1 MPNKVR
7 VRIQLPNE
15 FMFGTIRKHQNWLW
29 MIIITVIIISFVIFF
44 SPYSRVD
51 DGRRGGNY
59 GSVSG
64 ERISREEFAN
74 AQREVYLRHF
84 FSSGGQWPDEEARRS
99 GFDPMRE
106 TYQWLFLV
114 QKQRDMNIHI
124 SSEQV
129 AQFAREMVR
138 PLERRGITTP
148 QQFIDQVIKSQG
160 MSAADFERFVRH
172 YLGIQELISTLGV
185 SGKLVTPAE
194 IESLFI
200 RENQEILAEAVLFA
214 ASNYLSQVTLSPEL
228 VGQFFSNQ
236 SQIARYRIPERVQVN
251 YVKFDLTNF
260 TAQAEAELAK
270 TNLTQIIEENYR
282 RLGTNYFADAKTPEA
297 AKAKIRSELIKG
309 RALVFARRA
318 AADFASPL
326 FEMQPAKPEG
336 LDTFAK
342 EKGLKVLTSKPFDR
356 NEGPS
361 DLEVGP
367 DFAKMAFSRTE
378 EEPFSPPVVGEDG
391 VYVLATIKR
400 FPSEIPSL
408 DQVREKV
415 TADYRYSQAMMLA
428 RQAGLSF
435 QTQVTNAL
443 AQGKTFE
450 QAAQDA
456 KLKPITLPPFS
467 LSTRSL
473 GEVEEHININQLKD
487 LVFSTA
493 IGKTSNFRM
502 TAEGGL
508 LVFVKEKKPIDQN
521 KMKSELPTFA
531 NYVRQSRQNEAF
543 NDWFRHEAE
552 KALRDTPAFQPQ
564 QPEVGPSTG
573 QKAPAAGQ
581 KAPAAPAAGQKA
593 AAPKAPAAP
602 QKAPTTQTSHAVPN
616 ATK

>member
-1 MPNKVR
+1 M
-7 VRIQLPNE
+7 RIQLPND

-29 MIIITVIIISFVIFF
+29 VIIITVIIISFVVFF
-44 SPYSRVD
+44 SPYSRVNERS
-51 DGRRGGNY
+51 GGGNY

-64 ERISREEFAN
+64 ERISREEYAD
-74 AQREVYLRHF
+74 AQREIYLRHF
-84 FSSGGQWPDEEARRS
+84 FSNGGQWPDEEARRS

-114 QKQRDMNIHI
+114 QKQKDMDIHI

-138 PLERRGITTP
+138 PLERRGISTP
-148 QQFIDQVIKSQG
+148 QQFIDQVLKSQG

-172 YLGIQELISTLGV
+172 YLGIQELISSLGV
-185 SGKLVTPAE
+185 SGKLATPAE

-200 RENQEILAEAVLFA
+200 RENQEIVAEAVLFT
-214 ASNYLSQVTLSPEL
+214 ASNYLSQVNINPEL
-228 VGQFFSNQ
+228 LTQFFSNQ
-236 SQIARYRIPERVQVN
+236 VARYRIPERVQVN

-297 AKAKIRSELIKG
+297 VKAKIRSELIKS

-326 FEMQPAKPEG
+326 FEMQPAKPES
-336 LDTFAK
+336 LEAAAK
-342 EKGLKVLTSKPFDR
+342 AKGLKVYTSKPFDR

-361 DLEVGP
+361 EIEVGP
-367 DFAKMAFSRTE
+367 DFAKTAFSRTE
-378 EEPFSPPVVGEDG
+378 EEPFSPPVVGQDG
-391 VYVLATIKR
+391 VYVFATIKR
-400 FPSEIPSL
+400 FPSEVPTL

-428 RQAGLSF
+428 RQAGLNF
-435 QTQVTNAL
+435 QTQVTNAM
-443 AQGKTFE
+443 AQGKTFD
-450 QAAQDA
+450 QAAADA

-467 LSTRSL
+467 LSTRAL
-473 GEVEEHININQLKD
+473 GEIEEKININQLKD
-487 LVFSTA
+487 LAFSTSV
-493 IGKTSNFRM
+493 GKTSNFRM

-508 LVFVKEKKPIDQN
+508 IVFVKAKQPIDQD

-531 NYVRQSRQNEAF
+531 NYVRQSRQTEAF

-564 QPEVGPSTG
+564 QPEVGPSG
-573 QKAPAAGQ
+573 QKAPATAPKAPAAGQ
-581 KAPAAPAAGQKA
+581 KAPAT
-593 AAPKAPAAP
+593 PKAPAAP
-602 QKAPTTQTSHAVPN
+602 QKAPAPTPA
-616 ATK
+616 K